1 MDPKGGSE
9 LQLAFLNKHVKKDLL
24 DKFSITLSVPE
35 SKPLD
40 KNKINILWLKNSYNQ
55 PNLMPWFSDKK
66 NHDKYDWYVF
76 NSHWSYEKFRMA
88 YDVPTKR
95 CVVIKNGLGPV
106 KLKTN
111 FYKKGDKLRI
121 LYHSTPW
128 RGLNVLLGAMQ
139 LVKSNVELDVYS
151 STQIY
156 GDHFKKEFDH
166 EYADLYKQ
174 AEDLPNVNYM
184 GYQDHQYLVD
194 NLPTYD
200 ALVYPSIFEET
211 FCNAAVEALACGL
224 FMVCTNYGALFETC
238 GEFPV
243 YVPYEDDY
251 EKLSRQFAFAIDE
264 IPNQL
269 AQPACIDQLK
279 FQQKY
284 FNYFYTWEKKKMDWI
299 NFLTGVSNART
310 K

>member
-9 LQLAFLNKHVKKDLL
+9 LQLDFLRSHVDKELL
-24 DKFSITLSVPE
+24 DKFNITLSVPE
-35 SKPLD
+35 SKPLSKD
-40 KNKINILWLKNSYNQ
+40 KINILWLKNSYNQ
-55 PNLMPWFSDKK
+55 PNLMPWFQEKS
-66 NHDKYDWYVF
+66 NHKKYDWYVF

-88 YDVPTKR
+88 FDIPTDR
-95 CVVIKNGLGPV
+95 AVVIKNGLG
-106 KLKTN
+106 KINLKKD
-111 FYKKGDKLRI
+111 FYKKGDKLKL

-139 LVKSNVELDVYS
+139 LVKTNVELDVFS

-156 GDHFKKEFDH
+156 GDEFKKQFDH

-174 AEDLPNVNYM
+174 AEDLPNVNYI
-184 GYQDHQYLVD
+184 GYQDHSYLTD
-194 NLPTYD
+194 CLHKYD
-200 ALVYPSIFEET
+200 AFVFPSIFEET
-211 FCNAAVEALACGL
+211 FCNAAVESLATGL
-224 FMVCTNYGALFETC
+224 FVVTTNYGALFETC

-243 YVPYEDDY
+243 YVPYEDDH
-251 EKLSRQFAFAIDE
+251 EKLSRQFAFAIDA
-264 IPNQL
+264 IPSQL
-269 AQPACIDQLK
+269 IQPPCIDQLK

-284 FNYFYTWEKKKMDWI
+284 FNYFYSWEKKKMDWI